1 MTGAVRGGGS
11 GVMFNLE
18 FCGENRREQLERLKT
33 AYCEIA
39 EALER
44 LEPGKATEPIHRVVL
59 IHAERGL
66 GKTRL
71 AMELYRWLSTE
82 CDPGDYWPDELEL
95 REPITVMPPAALWK
109 DRLEK
114 ISSPPPFLWWGLQVF
129 DSPNSTNTVFDGL
142 HNLLPHLTA
151 LHPESSSRLAAAIGE
166 SLREVGIE
174 LTMALV
180 EQLTFA
186 GTFKAG
192 VHGAFKI
199 FRVLK
204 PALADDNEQ
213 ISSVIDSTLED
224 LGAIFAPISR
234 TFAKAPL
241 VLFVDDAQYADR
253 DVTMAAFLEKL
264 IFLSSEHD
272 WPLLLIITHW
282 TRELTVGAT
291 TGESSRVAQVLHHA
305 RFGQE
310 ERGKFANQPGG
321 VLKEAHYVEIDLG
334 NPVEDLTPA
343 LRNLFP
349 GLDGRV
355 VEEIVGKSGGN
366 PRKLEQIARYMGRK
380 PAWFIDGSTDNDLT
394 ETGREKVLELSD
406 LPIDEV
412 VLERLREMPPSARRA
427 VSLASMAGPRF
438 VVDLVDRLA
447 ETHFGEPARGGLE
460 ESETTY
466 RYVREVVDRSR
477 DDIAAFAE
485 RLFLEAAEEYRT
497 SGLAGNELGGWPG
510 DKKLYEILDGLLDRL
525 LDEPD
530 TFTSLGAA
538 DRAEALNL
546 AVARMER
553 DRPVRAGLAL
563 CHLVGIEKERSN
575 FEGSYEAADRFLA
588 GLRNGI
594 WTLDETPF
602 KLADGVGQALVS
614 LGRSSDA
621 DWIYSALLRQSET
634 RAGLDPANTDWQHD
648 LAVSHAN
655 IGDLLA
661 ARGDTDEALAAYGKS
676 LEIMERLAGLDPAN
690 TDWQRDLAV
699 SHARI
704 GGLLAARGDT
714 DGALAAYGK
723 ALEIMERLTGLD
735 PSDTDWQHGLGVSHS
750 KIGDLLAAR
759 GDTDEALAAYG
770 KSLEI
775 MERLVGLDPAN
786 TDWQHRLGASYSR
799 IGDLLA
805 ARGDAEEALA
815 AYGKDLEIS
824 ERLAGL
830 DPANTGWQR
839 DLGASYSRI
848 GDLLAARGD
857 AEEALAAYGKDLEIS
872 ERLAGLDPANTDWQR
887 DLGVSH
893 AKLGDLLAA
902 RGDTDGALAAYGKAL
917 EIMERLAGLDP
928 SNTDWQHDL
937 AVSHSRIGDL
947 LAARGDIDGALAAYG
962 KALEISEPLVRLDP
976 GNTEWQHELATS
988 RAKVDRLR
996 E

>member
-1 MTGAVRGGGS
+1 MTGAGRGGS
-11 GVMFNLE
+11 GAMYDLELE
-18 FCGENRREQLERLKT
+18 FCGENRRRQLEELKT
-33 AYCEIA
+33 AYCEVA

-192 VHGAFKI
+192 IHGAFKI

-204 PALADDNEQ
+204 PALADDNGQ

-234 TFAKAPL
+234 TFAKVPL

-272 WPLLLIITHW
+272 WPLLLVITHW
-282 TRELTVGAT
+282 TRELTVSAT

-305 RFGQE
+305 RFGQGHE

-321 VLKEAHYVEIDLG
+321 ALKETHYLEIDLG
-334 NPVEDLTPA
+334 DPVEDLTPA

-349 GLDGRV
+349 GLGGRV

-366 PRKLEQIARYMGRK
+366 PRKLEQIAKQMKRH
-380 PAWFIDGSTDNDLT
+380 PVWFIDGSTSNDLT
-394 ETGREKVLELSD
+394 ETDRGKVLELSD

-427 VSLASMAGPRF
+427 VSLASIAGPRF

-447 ETHFGEPARGGLE
+447 EAHFGEPVRGGLE

-466 RYVREVVDRSR
+466 RYVRDVVDRSR

-553 DRPVRAGLAL
+553 DRPGRAGLAL

-575 FEGSYEAADRFLA
+575 FEGSYEAADRFLT
-588 GLRNGI
+588 GLTNGT

-602 KLADGVGQALVS
+602 KLVDGVGQALVS

-634 RAGLDPANTDWQHD
+634 RVGLDPAANTDWQRE
-648 LAVSHAN
+648 LAVSHSR

-661 ARGDTDEALAAYGKS
+661 ARGDTDEALAAYGKD
-676 LEIMERLAGLDPAN
+676 LEISEWLAGLDPAN
-690 TDWQRDLAV
+690 NGWQRSLAV
-699 SHARI
+699 SHAKR
-704 GGLLAARGDT
+704 
-714 DGALAAYGK
+714 
-723 ALEIMERLTGLD
+723 
-735 PSDTDWQHGLGVSHS
+735 
-750 KIGDLLAAR
+750 GDLLAAR
-759 GDTDEALAAYG
+759 GYTDEALAAYG

-775 MERLVGLDPAN
+775 SERLV
-786 TDWQHRLGASYSR
+786 S
-799 IGDLLA
+799 
-805 ARGDAEEALA
+805 
-815 AYGKDLEIS
+815 
-824 ERLAGL
+824 L
-830 DPANTGWQR
+830 DPANTGCRIYDANLLIKLMFFLVQFADR
-839 DLGASYSRI
+839 DENATAFSPACNRTQEENPCPIPASRR
-848 GDLLAARGD
+848 AA
-857 AEEALAAYGKDLEIS
+857 
-872 ERLAGLDPANTDWQR
+872 
-887 DLGVSH
+887 
-893 AKLGDLLAA
+893 
-902 RGDTDGALAAYGKAL
+902 
-917 EIMERLAGLDP
+917 
-928 SNTDWQHDL
+928 
-937 AVSHSRIGDL
+937 
-947 LAARGDIDGALAAYG
+947 
-962 KALEISEPLVRLDP
+962 
-976 GNTEWQHELATS
+976 
-988 RAKVDRLR
+988 
-996 E
+996 

>member
-234 TFAKAPL
+234 TFAKVPL

-272 WPLLLIITHW
+272 WPLLLVITHW
-282 TRELTVGAT
+282 TRELTVSAT

-349 GLDGRV
+349 GLVGRV

-485 RLFLEAAEEYRT
+485 RLFLDAAEEYRT

-563 CHLVGIEKERSN
+563 CHLVDIEKERSN

-588 GLRNGI
+588 GLRNGT

-614 LGRSSDA
+614 QGRSSDA
-621 DWIYSALLRQSET
+621 DWIYSALLQRSE
-634 RAGLDPANTDWQHD
+634 
-648 LAVSHAN
+648 
-655 IGDLLA
+655 
-661 ARGDTDEALAAYGKS
+661 AR
-676 LEIMERLAGLDPAN
+676 
-690 TDWQRDLAV
+690 V
-699 SHARI
+699 
-704 GGLLAARGDT
+704 
-714 DGALAAYGK
+714 
-723 ALEIMERLTGLD
+723 
-735 PSDTDWQHGLGVSHS
+735 
-750 KIGDLLAAR
+750 
-759 GDTDEALAAYG
+759 
-770 KSLEI
+770 
-775 MERLVGLDPAN
+775 
-786 TDWQHRLGASYSR
+786 
-799 IGDLLA
+799 
-805 ARGDAEEALA
+805 
-815 AYGKDLEIS
+815 
-824 ERLAGL
+824 GL

-839 DLGASYSRI
+839 DL
-848 GDLLAARGD
+848 
-857 AEEALAAYGKDLEIS
+857 
-872 ERLAGLDPANTDWQR
+872 
-887 DLGVSH
+887 
-893 AKLGDLLAA
+893 
-902 RGDTDGALAAYGKAL
+902 
-917 EIMERLAGLDP
+917 
-928 SNTDWQHDL
+928 
-937 AVSHSRIGDL
+937 AVSHGRIG
-947 LAARGDIDGALAAYG
+947 
-962 KALEISEPLVRLDP
+962 S
-976 GNTEWQHELATS
+976 
-988 RAKVDRLR
+988 
-996 E
+996 